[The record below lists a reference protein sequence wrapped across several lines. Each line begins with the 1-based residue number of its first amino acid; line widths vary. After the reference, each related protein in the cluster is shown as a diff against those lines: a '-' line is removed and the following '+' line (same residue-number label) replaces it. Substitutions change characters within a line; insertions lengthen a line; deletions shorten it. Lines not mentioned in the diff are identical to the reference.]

1 MQKLMRRY
9 EFGRMAKADGT
20 PLHPADLAK
29 QTKGPIEMLKHY
41 LRHPAAVGDRETMIF
56 MLERA
61 GR

>member
-20 PLHPADLAK
+20 PLQPADIAK
-29 QTKGPIEMLKHY
+29 QAEGPIAMLKNY

-56 MLERA
+56 LSERA
-61 GR
+61 AR